1 MTDFLTHGRIVGGL
15 ATTPDL
21 DGALADYRDRL
32 GLEMIERGAVTADL
46 AAAWDAPGVAG
57 AAMATLQPVSGAP
70 CFLRLVEQPLPPDYR
85 PSRTFGWNAFEI
97 TVQDVFGWPDRLAGS
112 GFEIVG
118 QPREIEG
125 LPYFVAM
132 QMLGRGREM
141 IYLNEVRSNTPG
153 SDLPKAASP
162 VDHIFIVILA
172 TDDREA
178 AMRWYQERL
187 SLDAGGVYVIE
198 YTMINAAFG
207 LSEGT
212 QSTISMLQKGR
223 LPIVEVDG
231 YPAAATPRAVASGML
246 PPGNAIV
253 TLAVDGLDR
262 DLPFISPPAV
272 RDGPFYAGRRTAM
285 VRGPAGEL
293 LELIELQSRK

>member
-1 MTDFLTHGRIVGGL
+1 MTEFLTHGRIIGGL

-21 DGALADYRDRL
+21 GAALADYRDRL
-32 GLEMIERGAVTADL
+32 GLELVECAPVAADM
-46 AAAWDAPGVAG
+46 AASWDAPGVAG
-57 AAMATLQPVSGAP
+57 AAMAMLRPVSGAP

-85 PSRTFGWNAFEI
+85 PTRSFGWNAFEI
-97 TVQDVFGWPDRLAGS
+97 TVQDVFGWPDRLTGS

-118 QPREIEG
+118 PPREIDG

-178 AMRWYQERL
+178 AMRWYQDGL
-187 SLDAGGVYVIE
+187 NLDAGGVYTIE
-198 YTMINAAFG
+198 YTMINNAFG
-207 LSEGT
+207 LPAGT

-231 YPAAATPRAVASGML
+231 YPDAATPRATAAGML
-246 PPGNAIV
+246 PPGNALV

-262 DLPFISPPAV
+262 DLTFITPPEV
-272 RDGPFYAGRRTAM
+272 RDGPFYDGRRAAT
-285 VRGPAGEL
+285 VRGPSGEL
-293 LELIELQSRK
+293 LELVEL